1 MFPICLP
8 RLADKLFQAVLLER
22 VKKARFSGENSFFAC
37 LTLRTP
43 AYR

>member
-1 MFPICLP
+1 MLLICLS
-8 RLADKLFQAVLLER
+8 RLTDKLYQAVLLER
-22 VKKARFSGENSFFAC
+22 VKKARFSSENSFFAC